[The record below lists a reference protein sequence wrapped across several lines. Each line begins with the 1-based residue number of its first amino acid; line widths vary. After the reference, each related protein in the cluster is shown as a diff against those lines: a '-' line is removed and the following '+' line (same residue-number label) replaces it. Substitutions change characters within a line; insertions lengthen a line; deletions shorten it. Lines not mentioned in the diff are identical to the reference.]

1 MSQTLTKKLV
11 LFFPRYNCE
20 APIIY
25 RLVKDHNLIVNVYR
39 ARVTPEEEGHLVL
52 DVTGAERD
60 IDTAMEFLKTCNVVV
75 NHSGK
80 GVTWD
85 EHRCTHCGQCV
96 THCPTD
102 ALHIADPA
110 SRRIM
115 FDEEKCIEC
124 LACIRVC
131 PFGACA
137 SAF

>member
-1 MSQTLTKKLV
+1 MSQTSTKKLV

-20 APIIY
+20 EPIIY

-39 ARVTPEEEGHLVL
+39 ARVTPEEEGYLVL
-52 DVTGAERD
+52 DVTGAEQD
-60 IDTAMEFLKTCNVVV
+60 IGKAMEFLRTCNVVV

-85 EHRCTHCGQCV
+85 EHRCTHCGQCI

-102 ALHIADPA
+102 ALHIADPVTRKMA
-110 SRRIM
+110 
-115 FDEEKCIEC
+115 FTEDACIEC